1 MTSSTFHISPNFVNN
16 SVARGRLPLAGA
28 RSRRRLSFLLPPVSP
43 PTLVCISPPIV
54 NTILTT
60 ITPSVLVLKS
70 SDATSGLVR
79 PCPGLLALLPPP
91 SSLPSAF
98 LPRLPHF
105 VATGRSPDD
114 KQPQRL
120 ISGFFPAVVR
130 PSGSTAPSPA
140 RDIWRLRTCCPACC
154 QQPARRG
161 GASCL
166 SFFFLLFVGV
176 RPFFKKNKKS
186 GLVRPAFPLN
196 TSSLSFCLSSHF
208 PFLPLL
214 SLCRSPLISREVSG
228 QVGCLPCGWLRY

>member
-70 SDATSGLVR
+70 SDATSGLAR

-120 ISGFFPAVVR
+120 ISVLRQLLDLVEAPHPLLPGIFGGFGLVALRVASSLHGGVVR
-130 PSGSTAPSPA
+130 PAF
-140 RDIWRLRTCCPACC
+140 
-154 QQPARRG
+154 
-161 GASCL
+161 L
-166 SFFFLLFVGV
+166 SFFFFLSGCVLFL
-176 RPFFKKNKKS
+176 KKIRRA
-186 GLVRPAFPLN
+186 GWCVL
-196 TSSLSFCLSSHF
+196 
-208 PFLPLL
+208 PFL
-214 SLCRSPLISREVSG
+214 
-228 QVGCLPCGWLRY
+228 

>member
-1 MTSSTFHISPNFVNN
+1 MHVDAFLSLGLGL
-16 SVARGRLPLAGA
+16 VAALASFFLQFPLLFLYVSCLPLATA
-28 RSRRRLSFLLPPVSP
+28 SSP
-43 PTLVCISPPIV
+43 PSSTSCSP
-54 NTILTT
+54 
-60 ITPSVLVLKS
+60 PSVLVLKS
-70 SDATSGLVR
+70 SDATSGLVQ
-79 PCPGLLALLPPP
+79 PCLGLLELLPPP

-176 RPFFKKNKKS
+176 RPFFLKK
-186 GLVRPAFPLN
+186 
-196 TSSLSFCLSSHF
+196 
-208 PFLPLL
+208 
-214 SLCRSPLISREVSG
+214 
-228 QVGCLPCGWLRY
+228 